1 MSSGWGLGSFPYKL
15 GTTVLGGQTGL
26 SVKAAGAIPLTR
38 SGQRTNARPCGPQAQ
53 AQGPVAS
60 PRGRSL
66 PSSEAGLC
74 GPPARVMKK
83 ETEGQVSKEADLQA
97 KSIYNRVN
105 PQQQVGNSRPPGRK
119 GEAASPAACPASPR
133 RQGSPGAAGREWA
146 QGWRGECL
154 KPSCL

>member
-60 PRGRSL
+60 PVAVLS
-66 PSSEAGLC
+66 
-74 GPPARVMKK
+74 PPRRLGSV
-83 ETEGQVSKEADLQA
+83 DLQHA
-97 KSIYNRVN
+97 
-105 PQQQVGNSRPPGRK
+105 
-119 GEAASPAACPASPR
+119 
-133 RQGSPGAAGREWA
+133 
-146 QGWRGECL
+146 
-154 KPSCL
+154 